1 MFSQR
6 GDLSLVKKPRPTS
19 VVRGVSPEKGMDSSS
34 IMKCLSV
41 NRPTSVT
48 KVYGSVA
55 WRNIEI
61 AHISKA
67 LNLTMEEIFEIF
79 IKPCVQDWTPVDL
92 ISPKSD
98 GNPENL

>member
-1 MFSQR
+1 MIKNKE
-6 GDLSLVKKPRPTS
+6 GNPYINVDLLCEKLS
-19 VVRGVSPEKGMDSSS
+19 EKGMDSSS

-98 GNPENL
+98 ENSENL